1 MRKWPLSVL
10 RAPKCR
16 QGDAVPE
23 AKGCDTW
30 AAGEQGDGGRFQRKL
45 GCLFFSSQL
54 SFFLFLGVFFRFYL
68 FIYLFIG
75 CFESS
80 VAVRGLS
87 LVAEGCSLRWLLLLR
102 STGSRHTGFS
112 SCGMRPQ

>member
-30 AAGEQGDGGRFQRKL
+30 AAREQGHGGRFQRKL
-45 GCLFFSSQL
+45 GCLFFSSQV
-54 SFFLFLGVFFRFYL
+54 LFLVFF
-68 FIYLFIG
+68 
-75 CFESS
+75 
-80 VAVRGLS
+80 
-87 LVAEGCSLRWLLLLR
+87 
-102 STGSRHTGFS
+102 
-112 SCGMRPQ
+112 